1 MALVQ
6 FLRKNRIMLKHSMKS
21 LALGAALSL
30 TAGGTWAQTAAT
42 PATNIGVT
50 PQNAQEAMQKAAP
63 QPNTGT
69 LVRTEPSAATQAG
82 EAANNVGNTVTPNTR
97 ATAPA
102 AGSTAARTD
111 ATGNTSATGTTNNT
125 NMPGTSMGS
134 GAGSNAA
141 TSANDNSTVVSGN
154 TNRNAR
160 PLRADR
166 N

>member
-1 MALVQ
+1 MLNHSI
-6 FLRKNRIMLKHSMKS
+6 KN
-21 LALGAALSL
+21 LALGAALAL
-30 TAGGTWAQTAAT
+30 TASGTWAQTATT

-50 PQNAQEAMQKAAP
+50 PQNANEATQKAVP
-63 QPNTGT
+63 QANTGT
-69 LVRTEPSAATQAG
+69 VVRTEPSAATRAE
-82 EAANNVGNTVTPNTR
+82 EAAKNIDNTVTPNTR

-111 ATGNTSATGTTNNT
+111 ATSNTSATGTTNNT
-125 NMPGTSMGS
+125 TMPGTNMGS
-134 GAGSNAA
+134 SAGSNAS
-141 TSANDNSTVVSGN
+141 TSANDNNTLVSGN